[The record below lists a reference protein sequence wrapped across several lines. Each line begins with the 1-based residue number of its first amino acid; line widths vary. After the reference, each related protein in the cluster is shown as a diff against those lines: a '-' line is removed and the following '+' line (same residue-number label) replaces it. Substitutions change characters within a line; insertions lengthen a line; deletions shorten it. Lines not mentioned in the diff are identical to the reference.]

1 MREEK
6 LNYWIKR
13 IETDLADHE
22 SDKKDVL
29 NFVGYMQE
37 KYKIILWIIRCIIA
51 LLQIKKELLMKC
63 NSLKKLDNTGRF
75 NSRISYYLKNAAY
88 KQIGPMSKYRIQ
100 RDNNYQKLYLLLI
113 KKEIFD
119 TNHLM

>member
-1 MREEK
+1 
-6 LNYWIKR
+6 
-13 IETDLADHE
+13 
-22 SDKKDVL
+22 
-29 NFVGYMQE
+29 
-37 KYKIILWIIRCIIA
+37 
-51 LLQIKKELLMKC
+51 MKC
-63 NSLKKLDNTGRF
+63 NSLEKLDNTGRF
-75 NSRISYYLKNAAY
+75 NSRISYSLKNAAY